1 MFPRTVVCLLF
12 AIALIAFCTQAQG
25 KPLAVA
31 NAQGATITLT
41 DDPAKCEAVPQFQYK
56 VIWEEKGKRYE
67 GCFGVHGPIIVA
79 YFPGDKS
86 LALMPAQVFQPL
98 SSM

>member
-1 MFPRTVVCLLF
+1 MIKTLALSLCF
-12 AIALIAFCTQAQG
+12 IALIAFCTQAQG

-41 DDPAKCEAVPQFQYK
+41 DEDAKCEAVPKFVYRI
-56 VIWEEKGKRYE
+56 IWEEKGQKFE

-86 LALMPAQVFQPL
+86 IALMPVQVFQPL

>member
-1 MFPRTVVCLLF
+1 MLKTF
-12 AIALIAFCTQAQG
+12 ALSLMLIAGLAFCTQAKG
-25 KPLAVA
+25 KPIAITQS
-31 NAQGATITLT
+31 QGATITLT
-41 DDPAKCEAVPQFQYK
+41 DDAAKCDAVPKFVYRI
-56 VIWEEKGKRYE
+56 IWEEKGKRFE

-86 LALMPAQVFQPL
+86 IALMPAQVFQPL